1 MNRAIRRAL
10 SRPHGRADLER
21 ELLRNENAELRAQIQ
36 GLTES
41 VRDLAGKHDQLP
53 GVVEGRKD
61 WFVLVG
67 GQRVELKAI
76 PPAEWIRTLEELP
89 AFLFTFAVERTT
101 NPAQA
106 PNNEALEQITDLAKR
121 WLSVTAV
128 DPSAMNL
135 DHLTLPEAEHAVAH
149 ISELNG
155 VTAAL
160 RTWFRQRLAGLAAGA
175 PGRAPVRGQA
185 QQPPGDLAN

>member
-1 MNRAIRRAL
+1 MNRALRRAL
-10 SRPHGRADLER
+10 SRPRGRAALER
-21 ELLRNENAELRAQIQ
+21 EQLRNENAELKAQVE
-36 GLTES
+36 GLTDS

-67 GQRVELKAI
+67 GERVELKAI

-89 AFLFTFAVERTT
+89 AFLFTFAIERTT
-101 NPAQA
+101 KPAQA

-121 WLSVTAV
+121 WLTVTAI
-128 DPSAMNL
+128 DQGALHL
-135 DHLTLPEAEHAVAH
+135 DRLTLPEAEHAVAH

-160 RTWFRQRLAGLAAGA
+160 RTWFRQRLAGVAASA
-175 PGRAPVRGQA
+175 PGRAPVRSA
-185 QQPPGDLAN
+185 AEQPPGDLSN